1 MADRTYTFIIRNE
14 TGRSR
19 GAKTPVA
26 GETAQPA
33 TPQATTEKV
42 AQDKNGAAALA
53 LVAVNQLQPFV
64 TNYISHELSKVEL
77 ETGSR
82 EYSQK
87 LQFTFSVGTE
97 LFDIGKT
104 VFAGTI
110 LGGGF
115 GALIGLGVGGAK
127 KAIDIAQTADTLN
140 IQRIIEDRTLGLRA
154 RRTGTDG
161 SR

>member
-1 MADRTYTFIIRNE
+1 M
-14 TGRSR
+14 
-19 GAKTPVA
+19 
-26 GETAQPA
+26 
-33 TPQATTEKV
+33 
-42 AQDKNGAAALA
+42 
-53 LVAVNQLQPFV
+53 
-64 TNYISHELSKVEL
+64 
-77 ETGSR
+77 
-82 EYSQK
+82 QK

-140 IQRIIEDRTLGLRA
+140 TQRIIEDRTLGLRA

>member
-19 GAKTPVA
+19 AAKTPVA
-26 GETAQPA
+26 GETAQHA

-42 AQDKNGAAALA
+42 EQDKNGAAALA
-53 LVAVNQLQPFV
+53 LVAVNQLEPFA

-87 LQFTFSVGTE
+87 LQFTFSMN
-97 LFDIGKT
+97 F
-104 VFAGTI
+104 
-110 LGGGF
+110 
-115 GALIGLGVGGAK
+115 
-127 KAIDIAQTADTLN
+127 
-140 IQRIIEDRTLGLRA
+140 
-154 RRTGTDG
+154 
-161 SR
+161 S